1 MFQLDEE
8 KTTFVTPHGLYCYK
22 LMSLKLKNVGVTYQ
36 RLMMKIFKP
45 LICRTVEVYIDDIV
59 VRSKTQVE
67 HVQHLEETFHLM
79 LAYNMKLNPAKCAFG
94 ISVGK
99 FLGFMVTQRGFEVNP
114 TQIEV
119 VLETPPQATKKSCNA
134 SQVA

>member
-59 VRSKTQVE
+59 VKSETQVE
-67 HVQHLEETFHLM
+67 HIQHLEETFRLM
-79 LAYNMKLNPAKCAFG
+79 QAYNMKLNPAKCVFG
-94 ISVGK
+94 ASTGK
-99 FLGFMVTQRGFEVNP
+99 FLRFMVTQRGIEVNLA
-114 TQIEV
+114 QIKA
-119 VLETPPQATKKSCNA
+119 VLETPVDYYPKSA
-134 SQVA
+134 ILHL